1 MTTFKDE
8 IREEIKKELLTTDGD
23 MARICEDAVQ
33 LLVNKGILRWEELGG
48 RPMEVIARRK
58 ELRKK
63 LQSLK

>member
-1 MTTFKDE
+1 VTTFSDE
-8 IREEIKKELLTTDGD
+8 IKEEIKKELQMTDGD

-33 LLVNKGILRWEELGG
+33 LLVNKGIMRWEDLGG
-48 RPMEVIARRK
+48 KPMEVIARRK